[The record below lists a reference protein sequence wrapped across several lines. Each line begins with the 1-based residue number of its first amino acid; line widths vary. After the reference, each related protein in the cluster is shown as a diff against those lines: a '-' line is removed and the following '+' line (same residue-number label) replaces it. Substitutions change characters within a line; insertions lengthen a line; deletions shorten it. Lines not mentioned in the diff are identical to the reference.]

1 MKMVRIKVRKILN
14 GYQYKPEEDYMS
26 EEEFVFDSL
35 QNPEIF
41 LIISK
46 SNLKA
51 LHLKND
57 GEMEWDEPDEEF
69 VKVLVDEENNDELS
83 IENDVPET
91 IENPEENDPAE
102 QVTEAPPIPMFWI

>member
-1 MKMVRIKVRKILN
+1 
-14 GYQYKPEEDYMS
+14 MS

-51 LHLKND
+51 LHLKNE
-57 GEMEWDEPDEEF
+57 GEMEWDEPD
-69 VKVLVDEENNDELS
+69 
-83 IENDVPET
+83 
-91 IENPEENDPAE
+91 
-102 QVTEAPPIPMFWI
+102 

>member
-1 MKMVRIKVRKILN
+1 MKMVRIKVRKILI
-14 GYQYKPEEDYMS
+14 GYQYKPEEDYIS

-51 LHLKND
+51 LHLKNE

-69 VKVLVDEENNDELS
+69 VKVVVDEENNDELS